1 MGLSS
6 RMAGLSRGMRA
17 FLLVDLVL
25 VLALVVVAA
34 VVLSGVLRGTG
45 PRDTGSDVDP
55 AASAPAS
62 EATPSAAPTGVE
74 TFASP
79 TGNISCAMADDGV
92 TCSIASITFAPPGA
106 EACAAGTLGHTV
118 VAGADGVE
126 LPCLDGPV
134 PAVAADDVPRL
145 EYGATSTVGGWTCTS
160 ATNGVTCVDE
170 SGTGFRLARAELVEL
185 G

>member
-1 MGLSS
+1 
-6 RMAGLSRGMRA
+6 MRV

-34 VVLSGVLRGTG
+34 VVLSGVLRSTG

-55 AASAPAS
+55 AASASAS
-62 EATPSAAPTGVE
+62 AATPSAAPTGVE

-79 TGNISCAMADDGV
+79 TGNISCTMADDGV
-92 TCSIASITFAPPGA
+92 TCSIASITFAAPGA
-106 EACAAGTLGHTV
+106 ESCAAGTLGHVV

-126 LPCLDGPV
+126 LPCVDGPV

-145 EYGATSTVGGWTCTS
+145 EYGATSTVGAWTCTS
-160 ATNGVTCVDE
+160 ATNGVTCVD
-170 SGTGFRLARAELVEL
+170 GAGAGFRLARAELVEL